1 VTGCWLEKRVG
12 LKFFLGEIPL
22 FSIHFPLLVLD
33 AHFTELEASP
43 DELEMILK
51 ELAASV
57 EGILIRS
64 QPIREKLPRLSLL
77 ADSIRYVPAQYER
90 FYVDLQGSFSDYLDK
105 FSSKSRS
112 TLRRKVKK
120 FGEFCGGQLDWREFR
135 NSEDMDDFHRL
146 AREVSKKTYQ
156 ERLLDAGLPDDEEF
170 RQQMHALARQD
181 RARGYILFHDA
192 KPIAYL
198 FCSMRQGGIMI
209 NRYLGYNPEFQSW
222 SPGTMLHYLVLEK
235 LFTEGGLRMFDFTE
249 GEGTQ
254 KRFFATGSARCADV
268 YHFRRTAKNYLI
280 LCLHAATDFSSTSAV
295 RVLDKLGLKARVK
308 KFFRSSA

>member
-1 VTGCWLEKRVG
+1 
-12 LKFFLGEIPL
+12 
-22 FSIHFPLLVLD
+22 
-33 AHFTELEASP
+33 
-43 DELEMILK
+43 
-51 ELAASV
+51 V